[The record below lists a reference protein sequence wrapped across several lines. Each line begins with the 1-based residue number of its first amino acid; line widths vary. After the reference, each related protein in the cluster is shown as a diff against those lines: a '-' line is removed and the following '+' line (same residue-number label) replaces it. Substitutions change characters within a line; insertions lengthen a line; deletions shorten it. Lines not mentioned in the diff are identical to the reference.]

1 MNTTHSTL
9 LNRRQ
14 VLRLAVTS
22 VLLVSGCASM
32 TSSSDLDA
40 ATNDLGIAL
49 EQMGDSGE
57 QEQLLSIARR
67 IESTVRELAAEHR
80 EFVNR
85 FDNLLSEYESTKAQL
100 EQLIEA
106 YAGRRKLLRDDL
118 LHLQDELHAAMTPDE
133 WARVVQ
139 VLNRTGKALASYTLS
154 EG

>member
-1 MNTTHSTL
+1 MNTTHLSM

-32 TSSSDLDA
+32 NGSSDLDA
-40 ATNDLGIAL
+40 ATNDLSSVL
-49 EQMGDSGE
+49 KNVGDNGE
-57 QEQLLSIARR
+57 QEQLVSIARR
-67 IESTVRELAAEHR
+67 IESTARELGAEHR

-85 FDNLLSEYESTKAQL
+85 FDSLLSEYDTTEAQL
-100 EQLIEA
+100 KQLIEA
-106 YAGRRKLLRDDL
+106 YAKRRKLLRDAL

-139 VLNRTGKALASYTLS
+139 VLNRTGKALASYTLP
-154 EG
+154 EA